1 MLIYRHRG
9 DTNVHVNLQDKGF
22 IVTPNPEGSI
32 QICCEEANVDPVER
46 EVSRMLDTK
55 KEQR

>member
-32 QICCEEANVDPVER
+32 QICYEEADVDPAER

-55 KEQR
+55 TEQK